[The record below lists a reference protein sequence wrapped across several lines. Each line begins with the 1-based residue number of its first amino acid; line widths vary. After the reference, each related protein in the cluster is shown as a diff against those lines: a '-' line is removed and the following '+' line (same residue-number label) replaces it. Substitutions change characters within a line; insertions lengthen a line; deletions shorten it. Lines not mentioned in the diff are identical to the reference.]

1 MYKRS
6 LIVIVIL
13 CTLLAGCSAL
23 VTTNGNTI
31 RGSGKYATRDYPV
44 DGFTGVSSCCGFK
57 VTVTGGETFHVSVTA
72 DDNLLDAVS
81 VTKQGD
87 TLRIGFDPTKS
98 FSMNSTRLEAAI
110 TMPTLQAVSADGGSN
125 LSVSQPAPK
134 AVNVTVS
141 ANGGSWVDLGPMPA
155 QNAKVNLNGGARATV
170 NVTGNLDYDLNGGA
184 LLRYTGKPAIGRSS
198 VDGGASASQY

>member
-6 LIVIVIL
+6 LIVVIL
-13 CTLLAGCSAL
+13 STLLAGCSAL
-23 VTTNGNTI
+23 VTTNGNAI
-31 RGSGKYATRDYPV
+31 RGSGKYATRDYTV

-57 VTVTGGETFHVSVTA
+57 VTVTGGDTFKVSVTA

-98 FSMNSTRLEAAI
+98 LSLNSTKLEAAVV
-110 TMPTLQAVSADGGSN
+110 MPALQAVSADGGSS

-134 AVNVTVS
+134 AVNLTVS
-141 ANGGSWVDLGPMPA
+141 ANGGSSVDLGPMAA
-155 QNAKVNLNGGARATV
+155 QNASVSLNGGAHCTV
-170 NVTGNLDYDLNGGA
+170 NVTGTLDYDLNGGA
-184 LLRYTGKPAIGRSS
+184 QLRYTGKPTIGRRRI
-198 VDGGASASQY
+198 DGGASASEY